1 MTRGYEIWRVL
12 TNTHPGGG
20 GPRTGESARTP
31 SAVDMLGKYVKRMN
45 GGQCSGPGFP
55 VPWTEFLTPRNIL

>member
-31 SAVDMLGKYVKRMN
+31 SAVDMLRKYVKRMN
-45 GGQCSGPGFP
+45 GVDNAPDLGSLCLGQSF
-55 VPWTEFLTPRNIL
+55 